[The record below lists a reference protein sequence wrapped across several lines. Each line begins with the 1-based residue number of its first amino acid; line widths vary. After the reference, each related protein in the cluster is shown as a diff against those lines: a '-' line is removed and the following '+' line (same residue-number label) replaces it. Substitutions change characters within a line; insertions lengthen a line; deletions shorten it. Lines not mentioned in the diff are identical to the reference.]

1 MESLIQ
7 DLRYGLR
14 TLLHQPGFTALAV
27 LTLALGIGSNTA
39 IFTVINGILLKPL
52 PFYEPDRL
60 VMLWESNPRLNMDQ
74 QRPSHPNLVEWK
86 AGSSSLERIGYWSG
100 AGEYNVAASEG
111 TERVRG
117 AYVDSNLFPTL
128 QTYPQIGRTFAPEDD
143 VEKGD
148 RVAIIS
154 YDYWQRRYAGN
165 PQVLGQSLTVDT
177 FGRVDYAIIGVMPQ
191 GFGFPDRTEIWLAA
205 GWNGLPRNRREGH
218 WLSTIARLKPG
229 ALVEKAQA
237 ELSTVQNRIAADN
250 PRDFIG
256 STVTVVP
263 LLEQTLGRN
272 LRSALL
278 ILWGVVLCV
287 LLISC
292 ANVANLLLARASD
305 RKKELAIRLALGVE
319 RLRIVRQLVIESLI
333 LAIAGG
339 IVGVL
344 LAKWTLNLLIAFN
357 ADNVPRL
364 SEARLDLTSLVFTL
378 IVASITGLVFG
389 LAPAWQTTGADLYT
403 SLKDVGRSGMQ
414 GPERRRLREILVV
427 SQVALSL
434 ILLTAAALMIR
445 SFSQLTRI
453 DRGFQS
459 RQLLTAGLD
468 FSVSGFT
475 TWMRPTETRPQVTIR
490 ELLDRLRK
498 QPGIE
503 EVAAASDK
511 ADIQI
516 TIDGRQNGAEE
527 DYPRTYFRGVTP
539 DYFRTMGI
547 SLLRGNPFSENDSFD
562 APRVAIISESLARR
576 YFPNESPL
584 GRRIYPGRL
593 NPGQSGMPDRVTQRS
608 QWVEIVGVVTDT
620 KSINLTPE
628 IEPNFYVPYWQWP
641 MQRPTMFVR
650 TAGNPS
656 LVASTIYGEVKAL
669 NKGLPAPRVQT
680 MNERLSDVVAQP
692 RFQTLLLGLFGLVT
706 LVLVSAGIY
715 SVVSYSVSR
724 RTHEFGI
731 RMALG
736 ARTRDVLSLVLWN
749 GMKLAGV
756 GIGLGLMGSFV
767 LMRVLKR
774 LLFGVSATDPI
785 AFALAALV
793 LAAVVLLA
801 CSFPARRATRVDPVT
816 ALRYE

>member
-1 MESLIQ
+1 MAILM
-7 DLRYGLR
+7 L
-14 TLLHQPGFTALAV
+14 ALA
-27 LTLALGIGSNTA
+27 IGSNTA

-52 PFYEPDRL
+52 PFDDPDRL
-60 VMLWESNPRLNMDQ
+60 VMLWETNPRLNMDQ

-86 AGSSSLERIGYWSG
+86 AGSSSFERIGYWSG
-100 AGEYNVAASEG
+100 AGEYNIAASEG
-111 TERVRG
+111 TEKLRG

-128 QTYPQIGRTFAPEDD
+128 RMHPQIGRTFTPEEDI
-143 VEKGD
+143 EEGG

-177 FGRVDYAIIGVMPQ
+177 FGRVDYSIIGVMPQ
-191 GFGFPDRTEIWLAA
+191 GFGFPDRTEVWLAA
-205 GWNGLPRNRREGH
+205 GRNGLSRNRREGH

-237 ELSTVQNRIAADN
+237 ELSTVQNRIAADH
-250 PRDFIG
+250 PGDFIG

-263 LLEQTLGRN
+263 LLEHTLGRN
-272 LRSALL
+272 LRRALL

-287 LLISC
+287 LLIAC

-305 RKKELAIRLALGVE
+305 RKKELAVRLALGVA

-344 LAKWTLNLLIAFN
+344 LAKWTLTLLIAFN
-357 ADNVPRL
+357 ADHVPRL
-364 SEARLDLTSLVFTL
+364 SEARLDLTSLGFTL

-389 LAPAWQTTGADLYT
+389 LVPAWQMTGADLYT

-414 GPERRRLREILVV
+414 GPDRRRLREILVV

-445 SFSQLTRI
+445 SFAQLTRI

-490 ELLDRLRK
+490 ELLDRLRT

-503 EVAAASDK
+503 EIAAASDK

-516 TIDGRQNGAEE
+516 TIDRRQTGAEE
-527 DYPRTYFRGVTP
+527 DYPRTYFRGVTT

-547 SLLRGNPFSENDSFD
+547 SLLRGNPFSENDSFE

-576 YFPNESPL
+576 YFPDENPI

-593 NPGQSGMPDRVTQRS
+593 NPGQSGMPDRVTQKS

-620 KSINLTPE
+620 KSISVTPE

-736 ARTRDVLSLVLWN
+736 AGTRDVLSLVLWN
-749 GMKLAGV
+749 GLRMACV
-756 GIGLGLMGSFV
+756 GIAIGLMGSFV

-774 LLFGVSATDPI
+774 LLFGVSTTDPI

-801 CSFPARRATRVDPVT
+801 CSFPARRATRVDPAT